1 MTREARFLSASRK
14 KEISYAHLLYGLA
27 PLFFLLLFLKNAEIA
42 TSSVKAG
49 LSLCA
54 ERLIPSLFPFLV
66 LSELIASSDLVL
78 RLFKKPTFPLQK
90 LLRLSPA
97 GCTALLL
104 GMLCGFPSGTK
115 YASEAYE
122 NGRLSQKE
130 LERVLP
136 LSNLPSPAFL
146 INAVGISLFQS
157 RRIGVLLYG
166 CTLASALLTGLI
178 LLRCAKKEEDASVL
192 EAPLLRRSSK
202 SSVAQFTDAVASA
215 AKGMTL
221 ICAYVVFFS
230 AVSGALNAM
239 LQVLHLPTFLQGLS
253 FCILELSGGVSHA
266 ASLEDLRVAL
276 PLCAYGAGWSGM
288 SVHCQLLAL
297 CQGKRLS
304 ACSYLTAKL
313 LQGLLC
319 AAFCIASLQILS
331 LSFFLP

>member
-1 MTREARFLSASRK
+1 MTREEGFLTASRK
-14 KEISYAHLLYGLA
+14 KEISYARLLYGTA

-49 LSLCA
+49 LSLCT

-66 LSELIASSDLVL
+66 LSELIASSDLL
-78 RLFKKPTFPLQK
+78 QRLFKKPTYPLQK
-90 LLRLSPA
+90 LLSLSPA
-97 GCTALLL
+97 GCTAMLL

-115 YASEAYE
+115 YAFEAYE

-157 RRIGVLLYG
+157 CRIGWLLYG
-166 CTLASALLTGLI
+166 CALASAFLTGMI
-178 LLRCAKKEEDASVL
+178 LLRYAKKEEDAPIR
-192 EAPLLRRSSK
+192 EAPLLCRSSK
-202 SSVAQFTDAVASA
+202 NAVARFTDAVASA

-230 AVSGALNAM
+230 AISGALNAV
-239 LQVLHLPTFLQGLS
+239 LQALHLPQILQTFS
-253 FCILELSGGVSHA
+253 FCILELSGGVSRA
-266 ASLEDLRVAL
+266 ASLEELRVAL
-276 PLCAYGAGWSGM
+276 PLCAYCAGWSGL
-288 SVHCQLLAL
+288 SVHFQLLAL
-297 CQGKRLS
+297 CGSKPIS
-304 ACSYLTAKL
+304 ARGYLAAKL

-319 AAFCIASLQILS
+319 AAFCMVLLHILPLS
-331 LSFFLP
+331 LFSP